1 MTSALQLI
9 RAHSWFVYLY
19 LCLTILMMM
28 CDLRSPAHQ
37 STFLVAKPQTD
48 ASHTSRLS
56 PPRLAMICHS
66 PDQANVSPYPTIQLS
81 NCTTIQAT
89 DQICH
94 SPYPTYPTSHISSLT
109 RSLYNYKYKY
119 YRWGCLLGRLRSCT
133 PSPCLSRGVLG
144 HGGGVLELNAM
155 LTSREASTPKG

>member
-1 MTSALQLI
+1 
-9 RAHSWFVYLY
+9 
-19 LCLTILMMM
+19 MM

-66 PDQANVSPYPTIQLS
+66 PDQANVSPYPTIQLY
-81 NCTTIQAT
+81 NYPTIQLYKPRT
-89 DQICH
+89 RYVTHPIQPIRRLSH
-94 SPYPTYPTSHISSLT
+94 SLSDVSPT
-109 RSLYNYKYKY
+109 RSLYNYKNKY
-119 YRWGCLLGRLRSCT
+119 HRWGCLLGRLRSCT

-144 HGGGVLELNAM
+144 HGGGVLELNAI
-155 LTSREASTPKG
+155 LTSREASTPRG

>member
-19 LCLTILMMM
+19 LTILMMM

-81 NCTTIQAT
+81 NYTTVQLSNYPTIQLYKPRTRYVTHPIQPIRRLISALSLAPFIIISISTT
-89 DQICH
+89 DGDVYLAGSAHVPQVH
-94 SPYPTYPTSHISSLT
+94 
-109 RSLYNYKYKY
+109 
-119 YRWGCLLGRLRSCT
+119 
-133 PSPCLSRGVLG
+133 V
-144 HGGGVLELNAM
+144 
-155 LTSREASTPKG
+155 

>member
-1 MTSALQLI
+1 
-9 RAHSWFVYLY
+9 
-19 LCLTILMMM
+19 MMM

-81 NCTTIQAT
+81 NHPTIQLYNFPTIQLSNYTTIQAT

-109 RSLYNYKYKY
+109 RSLYYYKYKY

-155 LTSREASTPKG
+155 LTSREASTPRG

>member
-19 LCLTILMMM
+19 LTILMMM

-66 PDQANVSPYPTIQLS
+66 PDQANVSPYPTIQLY
-81 NCTTIQAT
+81 NYTTIQLYKPRTRYVTHPIQPIRRLISALSLAPFIIISISTT
-89 DQICH
+89 DGDVYLAGSAHVPQVH
-94 SPYPTYPTSHISSLT
+94 
-109 RSLYNYKYKY
+109 
-119 YRWGCLLGRLRSCT
+119 
-133 PSPCLSRGVLG
+133 V
-144 HGGGVLELNAM
+144 
-155 LTSREASTPKG
+155 